1 MRLFIEKKH
10 GNLYGEKK
18 PTTCI
23 TEYLRSGGSFPKD
36 ATLTILS
43 GWGET
48 EKRGQAWAEM
58 IEDHMDV
65 AYFVTWHVVWVY
77 GCIGKVVTGHG
88 S

>member
-1 MRLFIEKKH
+1 MHH
-10 GNLYGEKK
+10 GVL
-18 PTTCI
+18 
-23 TEYLRSGGSFPKD
+23 
-36 ATLTILS
+36 AV
-43 GWGET
+43 GWKFSKGCYVDNSERMGET
-48 EKRGQAWAEM
+48 EKRGQAWSEM